1 MSARCGDRSQDN
13 QARGLSEDGGRRS
26 FHSAKGSASGRAL
39 QNEGKEIR
47 GRPRPAAQPGHR

>member
-26 FHSAKGSASGRAL
+26 FHSAKGSATGRAL
-39 QNEGKEIR
+39 QNEEEEIIEHS
-47 GRPRPAAQPGHR
+47 RPAAQPGHR